1 MSADEFMTAEILPF
15 ARLMGVETLEAT
27 PQRIRLRLLVRED
40 LCTTGGI
47 LHGGAIM
54 ALADTAGALGAA
66 LNLPEG
72 ARTTTLESK
81 TNFVGSA
88 RVGTAVTAE
97 ATPLHVGR
105 RTSVWQT
112 RVEDETGRLVGMVT
126 QTQLTLEARPEG
138 APAPAGSAG

>member
-1 MSADEFMTAEILPF
+1 MPADEFMTAEVLPL
-15 ARLMGVETLEAT
+15 ARLMGVETLEAASR
-27 PQRIRLRLLVRED
+27 RIRLQMRVRED
-40 LCTTGGI
+40 LCTLGGI

-97 ATPLHVGR
+97 ATPIHLGR

-112 RVEDETGRLVGMVT
+112 RVEDEAGRLVAVVT
-126 QTQLTLEARPEG
+126 QTQLTLEPRPAD
-138 APAPAGSAG
+138 APAPVGSAG